1 MLSILQDRAAML
13 AKARSFFAA
22 RGVLEVDC
30 CALRP
35 CAAIDSQIDVIE
47 ATVTSQE
54 VGYLHT
60 SPEYAMKRLL
70 SGGSGDIFYLGHV
83 FRQGEIGRYH
93 SPEFTMA
100 EWYRI
105 GFSFERM
112 IEETCDF
119 IELILGARRRRS
131 LTYRAAF
138 EEYVGID
145 YTSTNL
151 VDVAKKLE
159 PSLNCAEWSQEALRQ
174 FILSH
179 AIEPKLGHGEFTV
192 LTHYPPTEAALAC
205 VVEQYGENVAERFE
219 IYADGIELANGYHEL
234 ADAGE
239 LRRRFAKE
247 NATRQ
252 TAGKPAYA
260 IDEPFLQALEGNFPD
275 CCGVSVGFD
284 RLMLLKHKAKAL
296 AEVLPFAFAQ
306 NKILI

>member
-1 MLSILQDRAAML
+1 MNSVIQDRAAML
-13 AKARSFFAA
+13 AQARSFFAT

-30 CALRP
+30 CALQP

-47 ATVTSQE
+47 AAVTPQD

-70 SGGSGDIFYLGHV
+70 SSGSGDIFYLGHV
-83 FRQGEIGRYH
+83 FRQGEIGRHH

-100 EWYRI
+100 EWYRV
-105 GFSFERM
+105 GFSFEEM

-119 IELILGARRRRS
+119 IELVLGKRRRRS

-145 YTSTNL
+145 YSAANL
-151 VDVAKKLE
+151 VDAAKKLE
-159 PSLNCAEWSQEALRQ
+159 PSLNCAAWSQEALRQ

-179 AIEPKLGHGEFTV
+179 AIEPKLGRGELTA
-192 LTHYPPTEAALAC
+192 LTHYPPSEAALAC
-205 VVEQYGENVAERFE
+205 VVEQNGEQVAERFE
-219 IYADGIELANGYHEL
+219 IYSDGLELANGYHEL
-234 ADAGE
+234 ADADE
-239 LRRRFAKE
+239 LRRRFTEE

-252 TAGKPAYA
+252 AAGKPAYA
-260 IDEPFLQALEGNFPD
+260 LDEPFLQALAGDFPD

-284 RLMLLKHKAKAL
+284 RLMLLRHKAKAL
-296 AEVLPFAFAQ
+296 AEVLPFAFAHS
-306 NKILI
+306 KF